1 MNSPQEQQQ
10 IRQQAAEWAIRLDG
24 GDLDRSRREALDGWL
39 AADPRHPAAL
49 ALAQRTWKQLGS
61 LAEPR
66 TMVQTPVA
74 NAPRRAGG
82 RRKGWRG
89 WAAAAAVLL
98 ALGSAWNER
107 DAGVSWLADHAT
119 GKGEVRILRL
129 VDGSEVE
136 LDAQSAIDVA
146 YDSRERRVRLLE
158 GSAIFRAAP
167 RAGRE
172 TRPFVVESAGG
183 STRALGTRFLVSR
196 NEDGS
201 VQAPLGG
208 RLDDL
213 TSWRRGLLVFDEQPL
228 GEVVAR
234 LNRYRPG
241 HLLVAPGAL
250 AQRRVSGVF
259 RVADLEASL
268 QSISD
273 ELGVRSLG
281 LAGVTLLY

>member
-74 NAPRRAGG
+74 SALRRAGG

-98 ALGSAWNER
+98 ALGSAWNDR

-167 RAGRE
+167 RAGR
-172 TRPFVVESAGG
+172 
-183 STRALGTRFLVSR
+183 
-196 NEDGS
+196 
-201 VQAPLGG
+201 
-208 RLDDL
+208 
-213 TSWRRGLLVFDEQPL
+213 
-228 GEVVAR
+228 
-234 LNRYRPG
+234 
-241 HLLVAPGAL
+241 
-250 AQRRVSGVF
+250 
-259 RVADLEASL
+259 
-268 QSISD
+268 
-273 ELGVRSLG
+273 
-281 LAGVTLLY
+281 

>member
-74 NAPRRAGG
+74 SAPRRAGV

-98 ALGSAWNER
+98 ALGSAWSER
-107 DAGVSWLADHAT
+107 DAGVTWLADHST

-172 TRPFVVESAGG
+172 TRPCVVE
-183 STRALGTRFLVSR
+183 
-196 NEDGS
+196 
-201 VQAPLGG
+201 
-208 RLDDL
+208 
-213 TSWRRGLLVFDEQPL
+213 
-228 GEVVAR
+228 
-234 LNRYRPG
+234 
-241 HLLVAPGAL
+241 
-250 AQRRVSGVF
+250 
-259 RVADLEASL
+259 
-268 QSISD
+268 
-273 ELGVRSLG
+273 
-281 LAGVTLLY
+281 